1 MRGLLRAFLAAL
13 LLAASSGALAQS
25 TLLPLGDLEARLK
38 LTPDQKAQ
46 FDTAAAASKRALFSI
61 GLAALQV
68 QARLASE
75 LRKDVPDFD
84 AVAREQEDAIAMVRP
99 NFDEARAEWT
109 KLYATMSA
117 EQAAIA
123 RTEIDRRLGMLES
136 ATRELARRFGD
147 MLRDRSKP

>member
-1 MRGLLRAFLAAL
+1 MGTLPRL
-13 LLAASSGALAQS
+13 LLAVFVFAASAAASAQG
-25 TLLPLGDLEARLK
+25 LGLGDLEARLK
-38 LTPDQKAQ
+38 LTPEQKKQ
-46 FDTAAAASKRALFSI
+46 FDVAAAASKRALFSI

-99 NFDEARAEWT
+99 LFDEARSEWT
-109 KLYATMSA
+109 RLYGTMSA

-123 RTEIDRRLGMLES
+123 RTEIERRLGMLEG

>member
-1 MRGLLRAFLAAL
+1 MRALLRL
-13 LLAASSGALAQS
+13 LLALLAFAACAQASAQG
-25 TLLPLGDLEARLK
+25 LGLGDLEARLQ
-38 LTPDQKAQ
+38 LTPEQKKQ
-46 FDTAAAASKRALFSI
+46 FDVAAAASKRALFSI

-99 NFDEARAEWT
+99 LFDEARAEWT
-109 KLYATMSA
+109 RLYATMSA

-123 RTEIDRRLGMLES
+123 RAETERRLGMLEG

-147 MLRDRSKP
+147 MLRDRKP